1 MKKQYT
7 RKQIVEAIAYWKKQL
22 RAGNYKKLNESKED
36 YEAKIREAY
45 EYAKSKNL
53 CNNLEYIETPV
64 DNTVKSVNSRNEVIQ
79 EHELYILKYADGTE
93 RWMEKMLI
101 NPRYLDGIVHDAH
114 AAQIYRKN
122 YKITD
127 TVKLSAE
134 ELESGSAD

>member
-7 RKQIVEAIAYWKKQL
+7 RKQIFEAIAYWKKQL
-22 RAGNYKKLNESKED
+22 RAGNYKKLNESEED

-114 AAQIYRKN
+114 AA
-122 YKITD
+122 
-127 TVKLSAE
+127 
-134 ELESGSAD
+134 